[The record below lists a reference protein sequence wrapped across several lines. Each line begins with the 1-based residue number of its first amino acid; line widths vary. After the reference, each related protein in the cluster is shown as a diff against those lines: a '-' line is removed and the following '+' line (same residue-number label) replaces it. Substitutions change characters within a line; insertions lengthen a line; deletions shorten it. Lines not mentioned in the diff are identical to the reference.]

1 MDPRFFQPL
10 WDLLGIRGLDAY
22 LVLEWL
28 PFLLSFPLTWFVTRH
43 IRLPRVRMYACLL
56 WTYWTGLL
64 GSKAFHILFDGGLDR
79 YLDVARARGW
89 GTLLRQEFLMPWT
102 GGQVFYGGILGGLA
116 GCALLGLV
124 LYRKRRSDI
133 LRTFDVLMFTYFLI
147 SALGRVGCFL
157 QGCCYGRVSETF
169 GLSFPGGSAAA
180 RALHRQGLLAD
191 PGLATPPL
199 IPTQLI
205 EVATSGLI
213 LAFLFARLPSA
224 PARWPGYFAWHAL
237 LFHAIAR
244 FGIEFLRFD
253 PRGGLWGLSTSQWIA
268 CAVVA
273 VLVAVRARGCWRP
286 DSDPVTRPQ
295 DPLDAPGRPR

>member
-1 MDPRFFQPL
+1 MNPRFFQPL
-10 WDLLGIRGLDAY
+10 WDLLAVQGPDSY
-22 LVLEWL
+22 LVFEWI
-28 PFLLSFPLTWFVTRH
+28 PFLLSFPLTWFVTRR
-43 IRLPRVRMYACLL
+43 IVLSRTRTFACLL

-79 YLDVARARGW
+79 YLDVARTRGW
-89 GTLLRQEFLMPWT
+89 LVLLRQEFLLPWT

-124 LYRKRRSDI
+124 LHRRRPSDI

-157 QGCCYGRVSETF
+157 QGCCYGRVSDVL

-180 RALHRQGLLAD
+180 HALHRQGLLAD
-191 PGLATPPL
+191 PGMATPPL

-205 EVATSGLI
+205 EVATSSLI

-224 PARWPGYFAWHAL
+224 SVRWPGYFVWHAL
-237 LFHAIAR
+237 MFHAIAR
-244 FGIEFLRFD
+244 FAVEFLRFD
-253 PRGGLWGLSTSQWIA
+253 LRGGLWGLSTSQWIA
-268 CAVVA
+268 CIVAVVLV
-273 VLVAVRARGCWRP
+273 VLRVRRP
-286 DSDPVTRPQ
+286 GGRDFGADG
-295 DPLDAPGRPR
+295 PLEAQGRPR